1 MSKKSSY
8 FIEPH
13 DMRCRVFTH
22 IDGESLT
29 HESFKE
35 ECDINGIVNR
45 YARTGELPDSGRTG
59 AYADCSGLQGDLTQR
74 ISESRS
80 VVSKVETA
88 KKAKR
93 EKQQFDLEDAIR
105 QRVEEEIAARQGG
118 NAPAPGE
125 APVSGSPA
133 AAGAGGG
140 ASGVAAA

>member
-1 MSKKSSY
+1 MKKSML
-8 FIEPH
+8 FVEPH
-13 DMRCRVFTH
+13 EFRVRVLT
-22 IDGESLT
+22 IPEGESLT

-45 YARTGELPDSGRTG
+45 YARTGELPDAGRTG

-74 ISESRS
+74 INESRS
-80 VVSKVETA
+80 VVSKVENA

-93 EKQQFDLEDAIR
+93 EKQQLDLEDEIR

-140 ASGVAAA
+140 GSGAAAA